1 MRMSWSVLLIACPR
15 CSAPVTFGGGITMQ
29 YGSPGAAG
37 SAWKHPSASHTRYAS
52 DSTDAGL
59 YVLAS
64 SVFMSQSLAASPNR
78 RGNREY
84 YGASARQTIIAL
96 RPRPRVSDELPAE
109 AAALFRG
116 TGSLPVP
123 RNAAARTRPF

>member
-52 DSTDAGL
+52 DSTDAGS

-78 RGNREY
+78 REIENTTEPPPG
-84 YGASARQTIIAL
+84 RQSL
-96 RPRPRVSDELPAE
+96 HYV
-109 AAALFRG
+109 RG
-116 TGSLPVP
+116 
-123 RNAAARTRPF
+123 